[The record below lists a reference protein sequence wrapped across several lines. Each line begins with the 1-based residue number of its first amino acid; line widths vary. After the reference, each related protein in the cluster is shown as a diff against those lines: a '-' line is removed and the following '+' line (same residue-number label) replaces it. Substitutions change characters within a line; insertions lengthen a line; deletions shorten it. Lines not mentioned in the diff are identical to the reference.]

1 MHILCTLIELTN
13 FFISHAV
20 FEELAEEGRHLY
32 KARVAEY
39 EKVNGISSLK
49 SKMVVAPSPSKNAH
63 VETPSAISLPVIKDL
78 PVEQPFFIN
87 EAAVSPQLSSNVM
100 QVVLP
105 STSVEVS
112 SSVLLPVKPVVT
124 PNKKVNK
131 AAAATKDDNRPKRP
145 LSSYNLFYRF
155 KRLKLLEAYDRGETS
170 KESTRRLIAATPGLE
185 SYPFLQEAMKGIEE
199 GAFLGTVSTTDVLN
213 LRR

>member
-1 MHILCTLIELTN
+1 
-13 FFISHAV
+13 V

-39 EKVNGISSLK
+39 EEVNGISSLK
-49 SKMVVAPSPSKNAH
+49 SKSVAPSPSKKLIAH
-63 VETPSAISLPVIKDL
+63 VETPPAISLPVIKDL

-87 EAAVSPQLSSNVM
+87 EAALSPQLSSNVM

-112 SSVLLPVKPVVT
+112 SSVLLPAKPVVT
-124 PNKKVNK
+124 PKVLTNKKVNK

-170 KESTRRLIAATPGLE
+170 KEATRRLIAATPGLE
-185 SYPFLQEAMKGIEE
+185 SYPFLQEAMKGIKE
-199 GAFLGTVSTTDVLN
+199 GAFIGTVSTTDVLN

>member
-1 MHILCTLIELTN
+1 MYDKFMHILCIIYSQISSLYP
-13 FFISHAV
+13 SHAV

-39 EKVNGISSLK
+39 EKVNGFSSLK
-49 SKMVVAPSPSKNAH
+49 SKSVAPSP
-63 VETPSAISLPVIKDL
+63 
-78 PVEQPFFIN
+78 
-87 EAAVSPQLSSNVM
+87 AVSPQLSSNVM

-112 SSVLLPVKPVVT
+112 SSVLLPTKSVVT
-124 PNKKVNK
+124 PKVLTNKKKDAV
-131 AAAATKDDNRPKRP
+131 AAAKDDNRPKRP

>member
-1 MHILCTLIELTN
+1 M
-13 FFISHAV
+13 
-20 FEELAEEGRHLY
+20 FEELAEEGRKVY

-39 EKVNGISSLK
+39 EKVNGVSSLK
-49 SKMVVAPSPSKNAH
+49 STFPSKKLIAH
-63 VETPSAISLPVIKDL
+63 VETPPAISLPVIKDL

-112 SSVLLPVKPVVT
+112 SSVLLPTKSTVT
-124 PNKKVNK
+124 PRVLTNKKKDVK
-131 AAAATKDDNRPKRP
+131 AAAAAKDDNRPKRP

-170 KESTRRLIAATPGLE
+170 KEATRRLIAATPGLE

>member
-1 MHILCTLIELTN
+1 M
-13 FFISHAV
+13 

-49 SKMVVAPSPSKNAH
+49 SKSVAPSPSKKLIAH
-63 VETPSAISLPVIKDL
+63 VETPPAISLPVIKDL

-105 STSVEVS
+105 STFVEVS
-112 SSVLLPVKPVVT
+112 SSVLLPVVT
-124 PNKKVNK
+124 PKVSTNNKKK
-131 AAAATKDDNRPKRP
+131 DAATTKDDNRPKRP

-170 KESTRRLIAATPGLE
+170 KEATRRLIAATPGLE

>member
-1 MHILCTLIELTN
+1 M
-13 FFISHAV
+13 
-20 FEELAEEGRHLY
+20 Y

-49 SKMVVAPSPSKNAH
+49 SKMGVAPSPSKKLIAH
-63 VETPSAISLPVIKDL
+63 VETPPAISLPVIKDL

-87 EAAVSPQLSSNVM
+87 EAAVSPQLSSNIM

-112 SSVLLPVKPVVT
+112 SSVVT
-124 PNKKVNK
+124 PKVLTNKKVDK